1 MGIGVSI
8 FLIAIGAVLAFAV
21 HTYVS
26 GVDLATIGW
35 IVMGVG
41 VLGLLL
47 DMVLFMPRR
56 RRYASESVVYDDP
69 DVVDGVRPAA
79 RRRVVRRDI
88 DTTL

>member
-8 FLIAIGAVLAFAV
+8 FLIAVGAVLAFAV

-26 GVDLATIGW
+26 GVDINTIGW

-41 VLGLLL
+41 VLGLLVDL
-47 DMVLFMPRR
+47 LLFMPRR
-56 RRYASESVVYDDP
+56 RRYAAQSVVYDDP
-69 DVVDGVRPAA
+69 NYVDGAAPAG
-79 RRRVVRRDI
+79 RRRVVRRDV